1 MLSQCHVPLH
11 LSPRR
16 SHNSGMAGP
25 AYTKWRQ
32 TTQRLLCRDILTPTM
47 HAWWSWM
54 QRVLKTCHGHSG
66 FLGWVIHQSCTQP
79 LLLLRH
85 HHYQSWPGRQ
95 LVAAGSS
102 HAVFSHNMENI
113 LNLSFHWK
121 DKLIEMLCF
130 HSLQYSLSWVLLEA
144 LIQFFCSFSQEYKGL
159 LLGSQTGS
167 STPLYASGK
176 ARGTDIQKSRPF
188 CSKVSTGTICEIL
201 LLF

>member
-1 MLSQCHVPLH
+1 MFRIRCSQSLSVYMVQKAAEATGSYSEGHGPLLSGSTLLSQCHVPLH

-25 AYTKWRQ
+25 ADTKWRQ

-130 HSLQYSLSWVLLEA
+130 HS
-144 LIQFFCSFSQEYKGL
+144 
-159 LLGSQTGS
+159 
-167 STPLYASGK
+167 
-176 ARGTDIQKSRPF
+176 
-188 CSKVSTGTICEIL
+188 KVENKRNSC
-201 LLF
+201 

>member
-1 MLSQCHVPLH
+1 MDKTPNLHVQNQVFTVPICVHGSKGSRGNRQLLRRTWTTIIWKHIMLSQCHVPLH
-11 LSPRR
+11 LSPRQ

-54 QRVLKTCHGHSG
+54 QRILKTCHGHSG

-102 HAVFSHNMENI
+102 
-113 LNLSFHWK
+113 
-121 DKLIEMLCF
+121 
-130 HSLQYSLSWVLLEA
+130 
-144 LIQFFCSFSQEYKGL
+144 
-159 LLGSQTGS
+159 
-167 STPLYASGK
+167 PGK
-176 ARGTDIQKSRPF
+176 
-188 CSKVSTGTICEIL
+188 
-201 LLF
+201 